1 MANMAKNYS
10 INVKQNHR
18 HARRHWA
25 AKKRNAD
32 KTQLPA
38 VQYGQN
44 WQAPR
49 PPKRNKKGKQPR
61 KVHNK
66 NCNVC
71 QKQSC
76 HGSCSRAAGPA
87 ICQYPTTSGAFE
99 LAKAV
104 SWPQDLLQL
113 FRCSDFQVAWQPG
126 CLAICHLTSCAGLWA
141 LLHLR
146 PCSAHN
152 S

>member
-1 MANMAKNYS
+1 MLSKTTDTHADIELQKNATQTKPSCQPSNMAKTDR
-10 INVKQNHR
+10 R
-18 HARRHWA
+18 HAPP
-25 AKKRNAD
+25 NA
-32 KTQLPA
+32 T
-38 VQYGQN
+38 
-44 WQAPR
+44 
-49 PPKRNKKGKQPR
+49 KKGKQPR

-99 LAKAV
+99 LAKGV